1 MRALGYRPAQA
12 ASVIRWQGFFAA
24 LAALVVGIPIG
35 VLGGR
40 LLWQTIAER
49 TNVLVAIDTPWI
61 GIALVATVAVAI
73 STILL
78 AAGPASTARRRLPAT
93 DLRAE

>member
-1 MRALGYRPAQA
+1 
-12 ASVIRWQGFFAA
+12 
-24 LAALVVGIPIG
+24 
-35 VLGGR
+35 
-40 LLWQTIAER
+40 
-49 TNVLVAIDTPWI
+49 VLVAIDTPWI